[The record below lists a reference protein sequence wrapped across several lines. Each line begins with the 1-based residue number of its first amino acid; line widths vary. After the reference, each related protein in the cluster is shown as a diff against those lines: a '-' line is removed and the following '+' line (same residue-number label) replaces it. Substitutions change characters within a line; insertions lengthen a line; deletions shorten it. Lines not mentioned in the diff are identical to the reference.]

1 VHSDERFPTLIE
13 LDYSSWLGL
22 PLIAKGEVIGV
33 IALEKTEVD
42 FYTTEHIQSAT
53 TFAGQSAIALEN
65 ARLFEES
72 QHRATELD
80 QRSQRLA
87 LLNRLSGE
95 LASSLDVDT
104 ILGLAVQEMLGALNS
119 TVVSAVQMEE
129 EGQVSLRV
137 EAPVMQA
144 DLPQKLPPA
153 ELFERLRESLGIFS
167 ASDVTVE
174 PDLAPLKTY
183 FSLRNTRSVLAV
195 PLVSAGNMSG
205 VLLVQANYPYRFS
218 SPEIELALTIA
229 NQTAIATQNARL
241 YAETV
246 RLTEDLE
253 ERVRQRTAELTREH
267 RNTEALLSVITEL
280 SASLDMNQVLSRT
293 LKVLEDAVDAEQ
305 SVIFLSRGGP
315 LEVYFR
321 TGSERPV
328 TSNNP
333 WPVFAPEPEVAS
345 LVFKRRQVVL
355 VEDLIGDRRWQAK
368 VEYAY
373 PYRSVLAAPL
383 VLGEEVFGALLLLG
397 SKPSSFDSGEVS
409 LVEASARQISVSLNN
424 AELFNLIRDQAE
436 NLGGLLREQQ
446 IEASRSR
453 AILEAVADGV
463 LVTDAANQI
472 TLFNASA
479 ERILDLHADQMLKQ
493 ALEQFPGLF
502 GKSTRQWMAA
512 IQAWASDPQF
522 YQAGELFTEQVS
534 LDNGR
539 EVEIDLAPVFLRAQF
554 LGTVST
560 FHDITNE
567 VRVDRLKSEFVANV
581 SHELRT
587 PMTSIKGY
595 VDGMLMGAAG
605 ALNDQQTHF
614 LQVVKGNTQRL
625 NVLVNDLLDVSRI
638 EAGHVTI
645 NISSFNLAEVSL
657 EVLDDF
663 RRRSQ
668 EDRKPMEFTLD
679 VSPYLPWVL
688 GDPER
693 IRQVLANLVSNA
705 YNYTPANGKVVV
717 EAHTLD
723 GGSEVQVDVVD
734 TGIGIK
740 AEDKQRIFER
750 FFRGED
756 PLILAT
762 AGTGLGLAIVK
773 TLIEMHHG
781 RIWFTSNGV
790 PGEGSVFSFTL
801 PLQKAGE

>member
-1 VHSDERFPTLIE
+1 
-13 LDYSSWLGL
+13 
-22 PLIAKGEVIGV
+22 
-33 IALEKTEVD
+33 
-42 FYTTEHIQSAT
+42 
-53 TFAGQSAIALEN
+53 
-65 ARLFEES
+65 
-72 QHRATELD
+72 
-80 QRSQRLA
+80 
-87 LLNRLSGE
+87 
-95 LASSLDVDT
+95 
-104 ILGLAVQEMLGALNS
+104 
-119 TVVSAVQMEE
+119 
-129 EGQVSLRV
+129 
-137 EAPVMQA
+137 
-144 DLPQKLPPA
+144 
-153 ELFERLRESLGIFS
+153 
-167 ASDVTVE
+167 
-174 PDLAPLKTY
+174 
-183 FSLRNTRSVLAV
+183 
-195 PLVSAGNMSG
+195 
-205 VLLVQANYPYRFS
+205 
-218 SPEIELALTIA
+218 
-229 NQTAIATQNARL
+229 
-241 YAETV
+241 
-246 RLTEDLE
+246 
-253 ERVRQRTAELTREH
+253 
-267 RNTEALLSVITEL
+267 
-280 SASLDMNQVLSRT
+280 
-293 LKVLEDAVDAEQ
+293 
-305 SVIFLSRGGP
+305 
-315 LEVYFR
+315 
-321 TGSERPV
+321 
-328 TSNNP
+328 
-333 WPVFAPEPEVAS
+333 
-345 LVFKRRQVVL
+345 
-355 VEDLIGDRRWQAK
+355 
-368 VEYAY
+368 
-373 PYRSVLAAPL
+373 
-383 VLGEEVFGALLLLG
+383 
-397 SKPSSFDSGEVS
+397 
-409 LVEASARQISVSLNN
+409 
-424 AELFNLIRDQAE
+424 
-436 NLGGLLREQQ
+436 
-446 IEASRSR
+446 
-453 AILEAVADGV
+453 
-463 LVTDAANQI
+463 
-472 TLFNASA
+472 
-479 ERILDLHADQMLKQ
+479 MLKQ

-595 VDGMLMGAAG
+595 VDVMLMGAAG